1 MSRQRVLIGMQLA
14 ASLVLAGL
22 GHYYM
27 SALRSVYPIDGW
39 LFYAAAVFL
48 LRQVWRGVRRE
59 PEPAG
64 AGLRAALR
72 SARNLIGEALRTL
85 KAALSGW
92 PSLRT
97 WVMMVVAL
105 NGLAA
110 LAAIFMPQAD
120 DLWLGAWLI
129 SVVSGGALA
138 ITRSTWWRHSTAP
151 RLTTESI
158 LEAEPTL
165 PGVNAKTAT
174 RLRPNPIGLLV
185 SFGLL
190 IAGQL
195 AMTTTRPTGGGHAL
209 PILSPVAEALRLD
222 LAIDPTPVVA
232 GWLLSVIGAIGLAA
246 VTRRRLLSDAP
257 PFQLQSPPVSRPRLD
272 AGWSMVALVGLAIW
286 FLAVRNIATEAT
298 GWSGVTSWLIGLAL
312 ITASW
317 WHVDRARGVRW
328 AIAFD
333 RVEAVALGAALIAAL
348 IALAYQLGAIPA
360 TLWGDE
366 GAYFTLARD
375 ISRHTL
381 TPDFF
386 GLGTYSLP
394 MAGSIYQAVWIE
406 LFGENVTAW
415 RLASVLAV
423 WAALPP
429 LYFLARAT
437 LGRRAAWLSLAFM
450 TVSPYVLTYARL
462 GYTSALSVA
471 PVAMAAAL
479 MWAAVRRDSRLAAFG
494 AGAAAG
500 LGWVLQPSARLA
512 FLLLVAWLAWLL
524 IARAVRA
531 RAIFWQGAVL
541 TLGVVAVAAP
551 AVAYGV
557 LRAPEAYAGEQVEAA
572 FNNVFYARDLYPD
585 DQLYAAAGPIRV
597 GDQELFY
604 EPSIYVSLLTRGTLR
619 TALSFH
625 TPSLARENYL
635 TDGLAA
641 PFGVLYLIGLGWC
654 LGKLREPGY
663 ALWAGWLAL
672 GAFTLSALSTFPPR
686 AALMFPVTPALAALS
701 ALGLVLVVEVTAG
714 FIGTVPPRVKM
725 AALSALAGVLAIFG
739 LRAYFVEV
747 PQRFPPDLEQAMFW
761 QAQQQGPETD
771 VTLIASAGVADDF
784 APWGI
789 REFDLGV
796 TYHQIK
802 LDELEAADWAAL
814 CPRECSFFFG
824 AAEIDRV
831 WPVLTQAY
839 GMADAV
845 AYHDASG
852 STQFYR
858 FDRP

>member
-1 MSRQRVLIGMQLA
+1 MSRQRVLIGVQLA
-14 ASLVLAGL
+14 GGLVLAGL
-22 GHYYM
+22 GHYYV
-27 SALRSVYPIDGW
+27 SALRSIYPIDGW
-39 LFYAAAVFL
+39 LFYAAAVLL
-48 LRQVWRGVRRE
+48 LRRVWRSLQRG
-59 PEPAG
+59 PDPAL
-64 AGLRAALR
+64 AGLRQAFR
-72 SARNLIGEALRTL
+72 SARVLIGEALRTL
-85 KAALSGW
+85 GAALSGW
-92 PSLRT
+92 LSWRMWL
-97 WVMMVVAL
+97 MMAVAL

-110 LAAIFMPQAD
+110 LAATFMPQAD
-120 DLWLGAWLI
+120 GLWLGAWSI
-129 SVVSGGALA
+129 SVVSGAALA
-138 ITRSTWWRHSTAP
+138 ITRSTWWRRFTAP
-151 RLTTESI
+151 RLTTDSNLAAVPRVGE
-158 LEAEPTL
+158 
-165 PGVNAKTAT
+165 KTGT
-174 RLRPNPIGLLV
+174 RLRPNPIGLIV

-195 AMTTTRPTGGGHAL
+195 AMTTTRPPGGEQAL
-209 PILSPVAEALRLD
+209 PILSPAAEALRLD
-222 LAIDPTPVVA
+222 LAIDPTLAVA
-232 GWLLSVIGAIGLAA
+232 GWLLSVIGTIGLAA
-246 VTRRRLLSDAP
+246 VIRRCVLNDAP
-257 PFQLQSPPVSRPRLD
+257 PVHLQSPSVSRSRLD

-286 FLAVRNIATEAT
+286 FLAVRNIATQAT
-298 GWSGVTSWLIGLAL
+298 AWSGVTTWLIGLAL
-312 ITASW
+312 IAASW
-317 WHVDRARGVRW
+317 WRVDRARGVRW
-328 AIAFD
+328 AIVID
-333 RVEAVALGAALIAAL
+333 RVEAAALGGVLIAAL
-348 IALAYQLGAIPA
+348 IVLAYQLGAIPA

-366 GAYFTLARD
+366 GGYFTVARD

-471 PVAMAAAL
+471 PVVMAAAL

-494 AGAAAG
+494 AGAVAG

-524 IARAVRA
+524 ITRVVKA

-541 TLGVVAVAAP
+541 TLGVAAVAAP
-551 AVAYGV
+551 SVAYGA
-557 LRAPEAYAGEQVEAA
+557 LRAPAAYAGEQVEAA

-597 GDQELFY
+597 GDQTLFY

-625 TPSLARENYL
+625 TPSLARENFL
-635 TDGLAA
+635 VDGLAA

-654 LGKLREPGY
+654 LGKLRAPGS
-663 ALWAGWLAL
+663 ALWAGWLTL

-701 ALGLVLVVEVTAG
+701 ALGLVAVVDVTAAL
-714 FIGTVPPRVKM
+714 IGAVPQRVTA
-725 AALSALAGVLAIFG
+725 AALMALAGVLAIFG

-747 PQRFPPDLEQAMFW
+747 PRRFPPDLEQAMFW

-784 APWGI
+784 TPWGI

-802 LDELEAADWAAL
+802 LDELEAADWAAV
-814 CPRECSFFFG
+814 CPSECSFFFE

-831 WPVLTQAY
+831 WPALAQAY
-839 GMADAV
+839 GAADPV
-845 AYHDASG
+845 VYRDASG
-852 STQFYR
+852 NTAFYR